1 MATKKKIEH
10 ELEDADLLFEGKEEE
25 LENITL
31 DDLQKMKRAYYE
43 GEPIVSDERYDEI
56 IQNNFEGVDPL
67 GYDINKSE
75 GLRFD
80 KKKHLVRMKG
90 QDKVLSWSEYQSWIK
105 EIDEH
110 FEQNLEYLVQY
121 KLDGLSLSLEYESG
135 QLVSAILRG
144 DGSEGED
151 ITNNAILF
159 KGVKRLIPYKNS
171 KCLIRGEI
179 VLTQEDF
186 DKVPLESK
194 SNRRNLAAG
203 IARRLDPELAHYLSF
218 VAWGVEF
225 LDSEENDYYNTEGSR
240 VNFLNKQGFEVVKT
254 IKSSLFTEDI
264 YLQYGDKRDK
274 LPLLIDGLVIKM
286 NDLSLKNTLRD
297 NPDVHS
303 GQVALKFPA
312 LRKTSFIKK
321 VDWIT
326 GKTGKIAPTAVIE
339 PIELLGAVIERVT
352 LCSLQEIERLDLQIN
367 EKVWV
372 EKRGDVIPKIQ
383 SYDEAYSTSIN
394 QLPIEIPTRCPSCN
408 SKLKRIGA
416 DLYCTNESCKA
427 QLGGRVEQ
435 VFKVLDIKGFGEVVS
450 DQLVESGV
458 VKRIAD
464 IFTLTPED
472 LMKANGFQL
481 ENATNLINRIK
492 SRLDKGI
499 SISEFIAI
507 LQIPNIGITLGEK
520 AAMNFSSIDEM
531 IFLADQGETKRFIQ
545 ALGESAGLALYKG
558 FLNMREQID
567 DMLTLLK
574 IVDLPKKD
582 DSEYIGAFCFTG
594 FRDKELSK
602 RLDDLGYKELSS
614 VTKQCT
620 LVVAKDVTSGSGK
633 LKKAEKQG
641 CRVLSLSQLVE
652 MLDSGSL

>member
-105 EIDEH
+105 EMDEH

-352 LCSLQEIERLDLQIN
+352 LCSLQEIERLNLQIN

-520 AAMNFSSIDEM
+520 AAMNFH
-531 IFLADQGETKRFIQ
+531 L
-545 ALGESAGLALYKG
+545 
-558 FLNMREQID
+558 
-567 DMLTLLK
+567 
-574 IVDLPKKD
+574 
-582 DSEYIGAFCFTG
+582 
-594 FRDKELSK
+594 
-602 RLDDLGYKELSS
+602 
-614 VTKQCT
+614 
-620 LVVAKDVTSGSGK
+620 
-633 LKKAEKQG
+633 
-641 CRVLSLSQLVE
+641 
-652 MLDSGSL
+652 

>member
-492 SRLDKGI
+492 SRLNKGI